1 MGWLHHLQGK
11 MKKSELKNMIKEE
24 IKRAIK
30 EGFEW
35 DDVLNSDDK
44 WTQLEKD
51 VNDSIRPLVDKYSK
65 DFGNDS
71 YAVIDAIYQVMD
83 GMFQKIRK

>member
-1 MGWLHHLQGK
+1 
-11 MKKSELKNMIKEE
+11 MIKEE

-30 EGFEW
+30 EEFEW
-35 DDVLNSDDK
+35 GDVLSLDDK
-44 WTQLEKD
+44 WAQLEKD
-51 VNDSIRPLVDKYSK
+51 INDSIRPLVDKYSK

-83 GMFQKIRK
+83 GMFQKV

>member
-1 MGWLHHLQGK
+1 

-35 DDVLNSDDK
+35 DDVLGSDDK
-44 WTQLEKD
+44 WNQLERD
-51 VNDSIRPLVDKYSK
+51 VRDLVDKHSK
-65 DFGNDS
+65 NFDKDS
-71 YAVIDAIYQVMD
+71 YEVIDAIYQVMD
-83 GMFQKIRK
+83 GMFQKINK